1 MRREREERRG
11 DIRHG
16 IDIERASTTCLAVQW
31 GVAKL
36 CLFHA
41 VALCDALS
49 SRYLRHRHL
58 VSGAPVQ
65 NRTPANTTCVP
76 NPWTTDSRRTIEPP
90 KTPRAQPSLRPD
102 RLRARSLTGS
112 APC

>member
-1 MRREREERRG
+1 MGEKRERREARAG
-11 DIRHG
+11 IRHG

-49 SRYLRHRHL
+49 SRSLRHRHCT
-58 VSGAPVQ
+58 VISC
-65 NRTPANTTCVP
+65 PARC
-76 NPWTTDSRRTIEPP
+76 
-90 KTPRAQPSLRPD
+90 KTPHPGKHDVCTKSVD
-102 RLRARSLTGS
+102 NRLTQNY
-112 APC
+112 